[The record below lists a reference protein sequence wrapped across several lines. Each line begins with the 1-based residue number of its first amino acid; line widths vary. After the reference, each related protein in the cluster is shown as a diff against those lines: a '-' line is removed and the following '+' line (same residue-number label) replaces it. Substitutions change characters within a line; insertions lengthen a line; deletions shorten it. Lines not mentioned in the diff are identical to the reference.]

1 MSVESGVMYMSTIVE
16 NLQENLCSGVFF
28 DIFFL
33 LGVFVEMNISSGVLG
48 WLSCL
53 MGDIYDFIPKKFP
66 TTSNLRQHVVGG
78 IYNEKGT

>member
-1 MSVESGVMYMSTIVE
+1 MSTVVE

-28 DIFFL
+28 DILFL
-33 LGVFVEMNISSGVLG
+33 LGVFVEMNISCGVLG
-48 WLSCL
+48 WLCCL
-53 MGDIYDFIPKKFP
+53 MSDIDNFIPKEFP